1 MSKRAYCHT
10 LELRIK
16 NLRNQM
22 AALKVRSERV
32 SFVNKFRYSR
42 DIQRL
47 ERRVEELEARLSE
60 LGHQQDSVWED
71 IKANIR
77 AVTDELPSGVE
88 RWMERLDR
96 SYAASSTSP
105 EAGSR
110 SIVARERGGDRHEQ

>member
-47 ERRVEELEARLSE
+47 EQRAEELEARLSE

-105 EAGSR
+105 EAGSH